1 MNSENQ
7 ILLFLKKKKGFE
19 SLVFCFS
26 ASTGT
31 NLYNI
36 FHKQI
41 HFHFNNRLIFLILPR
56 MAAAGTLLHTLSDSE
71 V

>member
-7 ILLFLKKKKGFE
+7 ILLLKKKVLGRH
-19 SLVFCFS
+19 VFCFP
-26 ASTGT
+26 AFTGT
-31 NLYNI
+31 TLYNI

-41 HFHFNNRLIFLILPR
+41 DFHFNNRLFFLILPR